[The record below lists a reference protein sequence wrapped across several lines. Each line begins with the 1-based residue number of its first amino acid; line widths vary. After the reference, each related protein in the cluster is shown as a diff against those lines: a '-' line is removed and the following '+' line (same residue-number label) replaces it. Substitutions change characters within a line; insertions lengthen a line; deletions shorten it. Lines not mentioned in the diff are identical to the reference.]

1 MVETQELREK
11 IEKFTEVQCS
21 LFNYMLLETQ
31 SHKTLY
37 QSQEYIAK
45 KLGMTRQYCN
55 RTLRLCV
62 DAGILLSEYR
72 HYRTCVYT
80 IAPIIYV
87 DGIKHILMKYFKAL
101 RRLPIF
107 LPLIL
112 LFSGSFTQRYYGY
125 KGINNRIKVRSNMQG
140 DNPIPQAVRDL
151 KCFTLSRAGQIKLS
165 GMPAEAL
172 VFAENQMQYAK
183 NIRDQFSWFFKLAK
197 EYCYREEL
205 TIDWALVDTLKAKY
219 AIKNDAPMLLPQR
232 PFDKAQDRNGSLRLS
247 GPSGSASYAGHGLK
261 KTYVKQPYRAVVQ
274 QLETRLERDATEM
287 RLKDAGSL
295 VTQRHQFKKWTRQI
309 GGNSEN
315 TEFVHAL
322 RHMIANLDLIPI
334 EMKIAFLCV
343 QCSMK
348 KKET

>member
-1 MVETQELREK
+1 
-11 IEKFTEVQCS
+11 
-21 LFNYMLLETQ
+21 
-31 SHKTLY
+31 
-37 QSQEYIAK
+37 
-45 KLGMTRQYCN
+45 
-55 RTLRLCV
+55 
-62 DAGILLSEYR
+62 
-72 HYRTCVYT
+72 
-80 IAPIIYV
+80 
-87 DGIKHILMKYFKAL
+87 
-101 RRLPIF
+101 
-107 LPLIL
+107 
-112 LFSGSFTQRYYGY
+112 
-125 KGINNRIKVRSNMQG
+125 MQG

-219 AIKNDAPMLLPQR
+219 AIKNDAPMLLTQR
-232 PFDKAQDRNGSLRLS
+232 PFDKAQNRDGF
-247 GPSGSASYAGHGLK
+247 K

-274 QLETRLERDATEM
+274 QPALRQSSGQERLERDATEM

-309 GGNSEN
+309 GENSEN